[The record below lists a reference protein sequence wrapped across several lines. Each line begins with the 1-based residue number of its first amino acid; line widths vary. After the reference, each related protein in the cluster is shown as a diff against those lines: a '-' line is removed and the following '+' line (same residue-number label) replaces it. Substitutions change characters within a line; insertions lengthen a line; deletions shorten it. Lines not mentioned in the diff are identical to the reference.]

1 MPIARRSRLRD
12 SLIQSHVG
20 IVTIVV
26 MMFWALDSAFMA
38 VWSLLRRAGEWLITA
53 IAIFDIPYST
63 VTLVDRWMLLIS
75 ASYLYT
81 AVSTF
86 AAAVI
91 VSHWMFA
98 VGPLRSLSACQGKL
112 RCRRNNV

>member
-1 MPIARRSRLRD
+1 
-12 SLIQSHVG
+12 
-20 IVTIVV
+20 

-38 VWSLLRRAGEWLITA
+38 VWPLLRRAGEWLITA
-53 IAIFDIPYST
+53 IAIFDIPYFT

-81 AVSTF
+81 AISTF

-91 VSHWMFA
+91 VSHWIFG
-98 VGPLRSLSACQGKL
+98 VGPLRSLSAYQGEL
-112 RCRRNNV
+112 RCRRNHV